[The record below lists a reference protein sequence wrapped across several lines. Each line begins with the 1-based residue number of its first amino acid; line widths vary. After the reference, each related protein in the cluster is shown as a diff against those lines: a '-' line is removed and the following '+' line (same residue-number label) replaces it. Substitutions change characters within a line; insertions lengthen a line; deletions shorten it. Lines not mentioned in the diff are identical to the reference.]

1 MVFDESPLKD
11 AYRWLVWGP
20 YRGLME
26 RAPSAVEVRVNRR
39 LGYAMSRAMRG
50 ERRILEERLRSALGE
65 RVDVA
70 RIASEC
76 FATHFANQYVGFG
89 FQKVTV
95 SNLVDYVR
103 FEGLEHVRSAL
114 EHGGGVVLAHP
125 HMGLPQMALHGMGL
139 LGFDVH
145 QVGGGHT
152 AVELSTAGARAAAL
166 RGQLEGRICATM
178 HDGQAYLR
186 PLLRALTSNGV
197 VFTACDGTGGGIE
210 LGRRRTVQVLERAF
224 AMPVFPVW
232 LCEQTR
238 ATPYQWSAG

>member
-95 SNLVDYVR
+95 SNLDDYVR

-145 QVGGGHT
+145 QVGGAIPLSNCRRPGRGPRRYGGSSK
-152 AVELSTAGARAAAL
+152 VEFAL
-166 RGQLEGRICATM
+166 RCMMDKPIYARSCA
-178 HDGQAYLR
+178 H
-186 PLLRALTSNGV
+186 
-197 VFTACDGTGGGIE
+197 
-210 LGRRRTVQVLERAF
+210 
-224 AMPVFPVW
+224 
-232 LCEQTR
+232 
-238 ATPYQWSAG
+238 